1 MAITDKRITGGNGIS
16 YTKETTNSV
25 DWTGITNNT
34 YFRNISDDII
44 YYKDNNGNIFHTFTG
59 SSTANISTSGSIS
72 ATTYLNLPIDVTV
85 TGATY
90 SNNTFTYRNNTGGTF
105 NVLFNEVTGLTVNGT
120 ISATT
125 ISGGTLYG
133 DGSNLTG
140 IIPPLSQ
147 GQIFIGDD
155 TNSAAAR
162 NVVGDINI
170 DYTGNTTIQ
179 SHVVTYD
186 KIQNVSQAAVLGST
200 STTGGTVEE
209 IVMIE
214 AYINASG
221 TTATLLSTTGNWDIN
236 GVYTGTIIT
245 GTTQGQSHYNVDYW
259 FTAIDDNSW
268 IRMIRG

>member
-1 MAITDKRITGGNGIS
+1 MAITDKRVTGGNGIS
-16 YTKETTNSV
+16 YTKETTNSI
-25 DWTGITNNT
+25 DWSALTNST
-34 YFRNISDDII
+34 YFKNISDDTI
-44 YYKDNNGNIFHTFTG
+44 YYKDENGNIFHAFTG
-59 SSTANISTSGSIS
+59 SSTANISTSGS
-72 ATTYLNLPIDVTV
+72 
-85 TGATY
+85 
-90 SNNTFTYRNNTGGTF
+90 
-105 NVLFNEVTGLTVNGT
+105 

-147 GQIFIGDD
+147 GQIFIGDN

-179 SHVVTYD
+179 PSVVTYS
-186 KIQNVSQAAVLGST
+186 KIQNVSQIAVLGS
-200 STTGGTVEE
+200 SSVTGGTVEE
-209 IVMIE
+209 IPMIE
-214 AYINASG
+214 AYINSSG
-221 TTATLLSTTGNWDIN
+221 TTATLLTNTSNWDIN
-236 GVYTGTIIT
+236 GVYIGTVIS

>member
-1 MAITDKRITGGNGIS
+1 MAITDKRVTGGNGIS

-44 YYKDNNGNIFHTFTG
+44 YFKDNSGNIYHTFTG
-59 SSTANISTSGSIS
+59 SSTANISTSGS
-72 ATTYLNLPIDVTV
+72 
-85 TGATY
+85 
-90 SNNTFTYRNNTGGTF
+90 
-105 NVLFNEVTGLTVNGT
+105 

-147 GQIFIGDD
+147 GQIFIGDN

-162 NVVGDINI
+162 NVIGDINI

-179 SHVVTYD
+179 PSVVTYS
-186 KIQNVSQAAVLGST
+186 KIQNVSQIAVLGS
-200 STTGGTVEE
+200 SSVTGGTVEE
-209 IVMIE
+209 IPMIE
-214 AYINASG
+214 AYINSSG
-221 TTATLLSTTGNWDIN
+221 TTATLLTNTSNWDIN
-236 GVYTGTIIT
+236 GVYIGTVIS

>member
-1 MAITDKRITGGNGIS
+1 MSVRSITGGTTSIK
-16 YTKETTNSV
+16 YTQITDTLVDITGVTNS
-25 DWTGITNNT
+25 T
-34 YFRNISDDII
+34 YFYNKADSLS
-44 YYKDNNGNIFHTFTG
+44 YFKDNGGNIFHTFTG
-59 SSTANISTSGSIS
+59 SSTSNISTSGSIS

-90 SNNTFTYRNNTGGTF
+90 SNNTFTYTNNTGGTF
-105 NVLFNEVTGLTVNGT
+105 NVLFNTLTGLTVNGS

-125 ISGGTLYG
+125 ISGGTFYG
-133 DGSNLTG
+133 NGSNLTG

-147 GQIFIGDD
+147 GQIFIGDN

-162 NVVGDINI
+162 NVIGDINI
-170 DYTGNTTIQ
+170 NYTGNTTIQ
-179 SHVVTYD
+179 PNVVTYS

-236 GVYTGTIIT
+236 GVYIGTTIT
-245 GTTQGQSHYNVDYW
+245 GTTQGQSHYNSDYW